1 MSKGFT
7 NLSLKVVNSEG
18 HHYTLSKDSYG
29 AKIKYVSDKGTTKLE
44 QEIYIPLESVPAI
57 VHALNFLSQD
67 SQDND

>member
-7 NLSLKVVNSEG
+7 NLSLKVDHSDG
-18 HHYTLSKDSYG
+18 HTFTLTKNSYG
-29 AKIKYVSDKGTTKLE
+29 AKIEYVSDRGTTQLE